1 MLILIV
7 YGCPPWLCQLLK
19 TAYVLEPVAK
29 YYEKNA
35 FRRLY
40 SNNEL
45 NQDKLSSE

>member
-1 MLILIV
+1 MPILIV
-7 YGCPPWLCQLLK
+7 YGCPPWVCQLLK
-19 TAYVLEPVAK
+19 RAYVLEVTAK
-29 YYEKNA
+29 YYEENA